1 MRGKVIF
8 IDIDGPLSWGSWG
21 DGEVKIMEGT
31 KHEFTIPY
39 AWDVADCGWQCCY
52 RCWHQR
58 VD

>member
-39 AWDVADCGWQCCY
+39 AWDVAEIG
-52 RCWHQR
+52 RAH
-58 VD
+58 V